1 MVKRHRPALDCP
13 GVFLKGSPCSCVQ
26 YNPSV
31 LRRNV
36 ESVFPRRFPGLQI
49 KVTHLLEQLAHR
61 LAQYSPRELTLDYP
75 EAGILVPV
83 TNNAAEPEIVFTQR
97 AAHLKTHRGQVAF
110 PGGKRDVED
119 ATLLDTALRESWEE
133 IGLPRKDVRVLG
145 KLSQVVSRYGIVVT
159 PYVGL
164 VPQDIAFKPNLE
176 ELDSVF
182 KVPISFFLEDQR
194 LRTDTLSFLNYT
206 LYVPCYEWQGYHIW
220 GMSAIVLVDLL
231 NTAFDA
237 DIDMLESP

>member
-1 MVKRHRPALDCP
+1 MYFREVSGFA
-13 GVFLKGSPCSCVQ
+13 
-26 YNPSV
+26 
-31 LRRNV
+31 
-36 ESVFPRRFPGLQI
+36 E
-49 KVTHLLEQLAHR
+49 KVTHLLEQLARR
-61 LAQYSPRELTLDYP
+61 LAQYNPRELTLDYP

-83 TNNAAEPEIVFTQR
+83 TDNATEPQIIFTQR

-110 PGGKRDVED
+110 PGGKRDLED

-133 IGLPRKDVRVLG
+133 IGLQRGDVRVLG

-159 PYVGL
+159 PFVGL
-164 VPQDIAFKPNLE
+164 VPEGTAFEPNLE

-182 KVPISFFLEDQR
+182 KVPISFFLEDRR

-237 DIDMLESP
+237 GIDLLESPE